1 MAIETESVEKNSHA
15 AAGYIRTAICDDNS
29 DDLSAVKGC
38 LERYSAKKS
47 GYTFQI
53 DAYTNPALLLEAI
66 KNGREYDLLLLDIY
80 MPVRSGVQV
89 AKELRR
95 SSNQCEIIFITT
107 SDDHAQDAYN
117 VNAIQY
123 IKKPVAED
131 DLFRA
136 VDRVLVQLAAAP
148 SPLLLFKTTDGLHRL
163 NASDIICSKAKLHY
177 QHITLIDGTLC
188 IVRMTV
194 GELFDMLSVAGRFMR
209 IGSVYIIS
217 VYHVVSIDTKKITMK
232 NSVCV
237 PLLRNT
243 YRSVKQE
250 YLDIVFGEA

>member
-1 MAIETESVEKNSHA
+1 
-15 AAGYIRTAICDDNS
+15 
-29 DDLSAVKGC
+29 
-38 LERYSAKKS
+38 
-47 GYTFQI
+47 
-53 DAYTNPALLLEAI
+53 
-66 KNGREYDLLLLDIY
+66 

-107 SDDHAQDAYN
+107 SDDHAQDAYK

-123 IKKPVAED
+123 IKKPFAD
-131 DLFRA
+131 NDLFHA
-136 VDRVLVQLAAAP
+136 IDRVLVQLAAVP
-148 SPLLLFKTTDGLHRL
+148 SLLLLDTTDGLRRL
-163 NASDIICSKAKLHY
+163 NAAEILYSKAKLHY
-177 QHITLIDGTLC
+177 QHIILIDGTEC

-194 GELFDMLSVAGRFMR
+194 SELFDILSAAGRFMR
-209 IGSVYIIS
+209 IGSANIIAVYQ
-217 VYHVVSIDTKKITMK
+217 VVSIDAKKITMK